1 MLFFEAF
8 DNLTV
13 SKDMQD
19 LFEHVDVKK
28 MVASKGKK
36 QLSIYIKSD
45 RLITFTNIKKMEYQL
60 KKQVFQS
67 AINDIVFVEQYELS
81 EQYTAEKLMPIY
93 YESFLLELKEK
104 SIIDFE
110 IINTASYEFVGNQLI
125 FDCERNFL
133 SVKRSAELREYFQ
146 NLFLERFGYEVQVEF
161 KYHDAPKKEEEEEF
175 FVPYFSKEIKEK
187 TVEKEKTSEKKVAKE
202 KEPAKAE
209 KKEWKR
215 FDKSKS
221 AYRRLPDDPDI
232 IYGRSFEGD
241 SVPISEIVDEIGE
254 VVIVGKILSKEEREI
269 RNEKTIVIF
278 NVTDFT
284 DTITVK
290 IFVKNEQL
298 EDISGKL
305 SKGAFVRI
313 KGSLN
318 VNIYF

>member
-187 TVEKEKTSEKKVAKE
+187 TVEKEKTSEKKS
-202 KEPAKAE
+202 EP
-209 KKEWKR
+209 R
-215 FDKSKS
+215 
-221 AYRRLPDDPDI
+221 YC
-232 IYGRSFEGD
+232 
-241 SVPISEIVDEIGE
+241 
-254 VVIVGKILSKEEREI
+254 EI
-269 RNEKTIVIF
+269 RNRK
-278 NVTDFT
+278 
-284 DTITVK
+284 
-290 IFVKNEQL
+290 
-298 EDISGKL
+298 
-305 SKGAFVRI
+305 
-313 KGSLN
+313 
-318 VNIYF
+318 